1 MQSTPRL
8 ITLDMDGTLLTPGGE
23 VPAGFWP
30 QLRRAR
36 DLGVTLAPAS
46 GRQLATLR
54 EMFAQD
60 PPEAFIAENGAVV
73 WLSGEVIS
81 TTPLP
86 AEPVTRLLTRLPEA
100 PFRAHAVVCTPE
112 VAVTLAELP
121 EAVDE
126 EIDKYYAARDRAASL
141 LDAPLNRT
149 VKIALYVESD
159 AEADAL
165 GWVQECVPELTAV
178 VSSKH
183 WLDLMHP
190 DADKGRALLQLADA
204 LGVDRGDTAA
214 FGDYL
219 NDLPMLRAAGR
230 AFAMGNAHEDVK
242 RVADEVVGTNGENGV
257 VDTLARWFA

>member
-1 MQSTPRL
+1 MQSAPRL
-8 ITLDMDGTLLTPGGE
+8 ITLDMDGTLLDPEGR

-30 QLRRAR
+30 QLGRAR
-36 DLGVTLAPAS
+36 ELGVTLAPAS

-54 EMFAQD
+54 EMFERDA
-60 PPEAFIAENGAVV
+60 PEAFIAENGGVV
-73 WLSGEVIS
+73 WLSGEVVS

-86 AEPVTRLLTRLPEA
+86 ADPVTRLLTRLPEA
-100 PFRAHAVVCTPE
+100 PFRAHAVVCTPD
-112 VAVTLAELP
+112 VAYTLPDLP
-121 EAVDE
+121 EEVHR
-126 EIDKYYAARDRAASL
+126 EIDKYYVARDTAPSL

-165 GWVQECVPELTAV
+165 GWVQDCVPELSAV

-190 DADKGRALLQLADA
+190 DTDKGRALLELADA
-204 LGVDRGDTAA
+204 LGVAREDTAA

-219 NDLPMLRAAGR
+219 NDLPMLRVAGR

-242 RVADEVVGTNGENGV
+242 KMADEVVGTNGDDGV
-257 VDTLARWFA
+257 VDTLARWLS